1 MKKGTRTSRLTVFVV
16 TVVAIFAMIGIF
28 AQDVAKNTTLGL
40 DLQGGFEIVYQ
51 ISPLQ
56 EGKDLPA
63 MSAVAESV
71 SKRINVLGVSEPQI
85 LIEGNDRIRVQLA
98 GVKDQEEAR
107 RVISSTANLTFRDVN
122 DNLLSDASIIKE
134 GGASLGYEN
143 GAPVVSLKIAD
154 QAKFAEITQKVSE
167 MGTGNNIMIVWL
179 DYEDGD
185 SYVKE
190 AAVAQAGGEAKYI
203 SAAQVKSAISGDC
216 VISGGFTE
224 SEARELAELINS
236 GSLPVKM
243 TEIYSNV
250 VSADYGIGAFNKTAT
265 AGIVGVALVMV
276 FMLVVYRFAGV
287 IADVMLALYI
297 FAVFAIY
304 GGMGGVF
311 TLPGIAALVLGVGM
325 TVDANIITFERIKD
339 ELYAGRSV
347 QNAVKEGQS
356 TSFATIFDAQFTT
369 LLAALIMYI
378 FGTGAVKGFATMLMV
393 TVFCTMVLNVYVS
406 RFLVN
411 QIVKSGVLD
420 NKKTWFGVKQSNIP
434 DVAKRQE
441 QFYFGPF
448 KKVDFVGKAKY
459 FITTSLII
467 LAAAVVMICVNGFGG
482 KGALNLG
489 IDFSSGTKITV
500 TSNETLN
507 TNEVRSDFEALG
519 YKPSRVQASG
529 DKVVYVT
536 LNQALE
542 QDQLTSIKETLTAK
556 YGIEPNDNVVTPVVG
571 RELVKNAIALS
582 LLAWVAMLIYI
593 TIRFKWDYAVSCIV
607 ALVHDVAIV
616 LAIFA
621 IFRMEINIELIS
633 VILAIIGYSINN
645 SIVVFDRVR
654 ESIAESR
661 KPKLTNADYRLI
673 VNDSL
678 DKTLVRSVFS
688 SITTLLPIIALL
700 LMGSGAIVTFNFA
713 MFVGLIA
720 GTFSSIFIAPQMWY
734 TIRTHVKPKEK
745 KKKKVKKEKL
755 DELTIPGIND

>member
-1 MKKGTRTSRLTVFVV
+1 
-16 TVVAIFAMIGIF
+16 
-28 AQDVAKNTTLGL
+28 
-40 DLQGGFEIVYQ
+40 
-51 ISPLQ
+51 
-56 EGKDLPA
+56 
-63 MSAVAESV
+63 
-71 SKRINVLGVSEPQI
+71 
-85 LIEGNDRIRVQLA
+85 
-98 GVKDQEEAR
+98 
-107 RVISSTANLTFRDVN
+107 
-122 DNLLSDASIIKE
+122 
-134 GGASLGYEN
+134 
-143 GAPVVSLKIAD
+143 
-154 QAKFAEITQKVSE
+154 
-167 MGTGNNIMIVWL
+167 
-179 DYEDGD
+179 
-185 SYVKE
+185 
-190 AAVAQAGGEAKYI
+190 
-203 SAAQVKSAISGDC
+203 
-216 VISGGFTE
+216 
-224 SEARELAELINS
+224 
-236 GSLPVKM
+236 
-243 TEIYSNV
+243 
-250 VSADYGIGAFNKTAT
+250 
-265 AGIVGVALVMV
+265 
-276 FMLVVYRFAGV
+276 
-287 IADVMLALYI
+287 
-297 FAVFAIY
+297 
-304 GGMGGVF
+304 
-311 TLPGIAALVLGVGM
+311 
-325 TVDANIITFERIKD
+325 
-339 ELYAGRSV
+339 
-347 QNAVKEGQS
+347 
-356 TSFATIFDAQFTT
+356 
-369 LLAALIMYI
+369 
-378 FGTGAVKGFATMLMV
+378 
-393 TVFCTMVLNVYVS
+393 
-406 RFLVN
+406 
-411 QIVKSGVLD
+411 
-420 NKKTWFGVKQSNIP
+420 
-434 DVAKRQE
+434 
-441 QFYFGPF
+441 
-448 KKVDFVGKAKY
+448 
-459 FITTSLII
+459 
-467 LAAAVVMICVNGFGG
+467 MICVNGFGG

>member
-1 MKKGTRTSRLTVFVV
+1 MKKGTRTSRLTVFIV

-154 QAKFAEITQKVSE
+154 QAKFSEITQKVSE

-179 DYEDGD
+179 DYEEGD

-224 SEARELAELINS
+224 GEARELAELINS

-276 FMLVVYRFAGV
+276 FMLVVYRFAGL
-287 IADVMLALYI
+287 IADIMLALYI

-325 TVDANIITFERIKD
+325 TVDANIITMERIKD

-356 TSFATIFDAQFTT
+356 TSFSTIFDAQFTT

-378 FGTGAVKGFATMLMV
+378 FGTGAVKGFATMP
-393 TVFCTMVLNVYVS
+393 MVLNVYVS
-406 RFLVN
+406 RFLIN
-411 QIVKSGVLD
+411 QIVKSGFLD

-434 DVAKRQE
+434 DVSKRQE

-448 KKVDFVGKAKY
+448 KKIDFVGKAKY
-459 FITTSLII
+459 FITASLII

-500 TSNETLN
+500 TSNEVLN

-542 QDQLTSIKETLTAK
+542 QDQLTSIKETLTQK

-571 RELVKNAIALS
+571 RELVKNAISLS

-607 ALVHDVAIV
+607 ALIHDVAIV

-654 ESIAESR
+654 ESVAESR
-661 KPKLTNADYRLI
+661 KPKLVSEDYKAI

-734 TIRTHVKPKEK
+734 YIRTHVKPKEK
-745 KKKKVKKEKL
+745 KKKKAKKEKL